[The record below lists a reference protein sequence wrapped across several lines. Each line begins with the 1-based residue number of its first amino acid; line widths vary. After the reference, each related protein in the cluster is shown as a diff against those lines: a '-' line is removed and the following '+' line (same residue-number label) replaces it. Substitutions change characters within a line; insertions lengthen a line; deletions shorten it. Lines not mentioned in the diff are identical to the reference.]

1 MRSDQ
6 AWVDRHQEIDKRL
19 AEAEADVK
27 AGRVRGPFKA
37 AHEAVAALRDV
48 LFAMID
54 DVRKRNRRTTA
65 KRLTDEVTEA
75 VQEVRRPR

>member
-37 AHEAVAALRDV
+37 AHAVAALRDV
-48 LFAMID
+48 WFAMID